1 MEKQPDHAQVKTS
14 AVLHALLNKNELGT
28 ILPLCLLLIVVGCVN
43 PNFFAMNNILDIL
56 KTSSFSFIVA
66 VPITFLM
73 ASGGMDLSIGAATSF
88 GGVVCAFA
96 LKAGMPIPVSIV
108 LALGAGAVVGVINGI
123 VIVYFDLPPFIAT
136 LGTQY
141 AFNGIIAITT
151 ENLAISGFSSSFK
164 MIGQNKLFGMVPLP
178 VVYALIIGIIGHIIL
193 VKTKYGRAILAI
205 GGNRETAYLAGINV
219 RAKCLTVFIAT
230 SMLAA
235 LSGVLMASRFASA
248 QPAAGTGTE
257 LTIMASVIIGG
268 TSMFGGTG
276 TVLGSALGCIL
287 LATITNALIVMK
299 VSTFWQ
305 NLIFGVILLAAIFID
320 KYRRKAGGA
329 E

>member
-1 MEKQPDHAQVKTS
+1 MEKQPDNAQVKKS

-28 ILPLCLLLIVVGCVN
+28 ILPLCLLLMVVGCVN

-164 MIGQNKLFGMVPLP
+164 MIGQNKLFGMVLLP

>member
-1 MEKQPDHAQVKTS
+1 MEKQLDNAQVKKS

-276 TVLGSALGCIL
+276 TALGSALGCIL

>member
-1 MEKQPDHAQVKTS
+1 MEKQPDNAQVKKS

-73 ASGGMDLSIGAATSF
+73 ASGGMNLSIGAATSF

>member
-1 MEKQPDHAQVKTS
+1 MEKQPDNAQVKKS

-28 ILPLCLLLIVVGCVN
+28 ILPLCLLLMVVGCVN

>member
-1 MEKQPDHAQVKTS
+1 MEKQPDNAQVKKS
-14 AVLHALLNKNELGT
+14 AVLHALLNKDELGT

>member
-1 MEKQPDHAQVKTS
+1 MEKQPDNAQVKKS

-287 LATITNALIVMK
+287 LAPITNALIVMK

>member
-1 MEKQPDHAQVKTS
+1 MEKQPDNAQAKKS

-151 ENLAISGFSSSFK
+151 ENLAISGFSNSFK
-164 MIGQNKLFGMVPLP
+164 MLGQNKLFGMVPLP

>member
-1 MEKQPDHAQVKTS
+1 MEKQPDNAQVKKS

>member
-1 MEKQPDHAQVKTS
+1 MEKQPDNAQVKKS

-123 VIVYFDLPPFIAT
+123 VIVYR
-136 LGTQY
+136 
-141 AFNGIIAITT
+141 
-151 ENLAISGFSSSFK
+151 
-164 MIGQNKLFGMVPLP
+164 MRLFRVP
-178 VVYALIIGIIGHIIL
+178 AG
-193 VKTKYGRAILAI
+193 GRAWA
-205 GGNRETAYLAGINV
+205 
-219 RAKCLTVFIAT
+219 
-230 SMLAA
+230 
-235 LSGVLMASRFASA
+235 
-248 QPAAGTGTE
+248 
-257 LTIMASVIIGG
+257 
-268 TSMFGGTG
+268 
-276 TVLGSALGCIL
+276 
-287 LATITNALIVMK
+287 
-299 VSTFWQ
+299 
-305 NLIFGVILLAAIFID
+305 
-320 KYRRKAGGA
+320 
-329 E
+329 